1 MTNKYD
7 KPRLRKNVFVFR
19 GIWLLFL
26 LLIALPL
33 FGDVLNGIFGAS
45 ESSLSFGSIIRGF
58 VILLSLVLIVK
69 NPWNLISLASVFL
82 FSIIVLVIVVQL
94 RQRENLNIYLEF
106 SQLAKFLYIPFLS
119 AAIAALLKY
128 SNYQGVELLL
138 KFTVWPGAILAL
150 FVILPAVL
158 GVGNTVYKYASLGN
172 KGILMSQNDVGL
184 GLLLA
189 LIIAVYLALTKGWVY
204 FTHVCI
210 IISALFFLGSR
221 TGLVGATIALIT
233 MALGLTMFATVRRHH
248 PPSIIKSSVF
258 SLTLLFFCIVPI
270 FYYIVE
276 SSPYLMNK
284 ILNLRD
290 PGGVRAELLI
300 AGWNTIGN
308 YSSGEVLFGRGYLG
322 WIEGVRQSTDALGH
336 SVLGRKTEIDWLDI
350 FGSYGLISLFCF
362 LLCYF
367 TVFFIA
373 FKRVLFNRE
382 LVAFPCL
389 FGLGVFITHGL
400 LAGHAF
406 MSPLP
411 GTFVAPLIAIVC
423 YKLRL
428 NVLNRQNHPQ

>member
-7 KPRLRKNVFVFR
+7 NSRLGKNIFVIR

-26 LLIALPL
+26 LLISLPL

-45 ESSLSFGSIIRGF
+45 ETSQSFGSIIRGF
-58 VILLSLVLIVK
+58 VILLSLVLIIK
-69 NPWNLISLASVFL
+69 DPYNLISLASVFL
-82 FSIIVLVIVVQL
+82 FSIILLVIVVQL
-94 RQRENLNIYLEF
+94 GQQENLSIYVEV
-106 SQLAKFLYIPFLS
+106 SQVAKFLYIPFLS
-119 AAIAALLKY
+119 AAIAVLLRY

-138 KFTVWPGAILAL
+138 KFTVWGGAILAL

-158 GVGNTVYKYASLGN
+158 GVGDTVYKYASLGN

-189 LIIAVYLALTKGWVY
+189 LIIAVYLASTKGWFY

-233 MALGLTMFATVRRHH
+233 MTLSLAMFATVHKHR
-248 PPSIIKSSVF
+248 PPSIIKSSIF
-258 SLTLLFFCIVPI
+258 SLVLLFFCTVPI

-276 SSPYLMNK
+276 SSPYLINK

-290 PGGVRAELLI
+290 PGGVRAELLV

-308 YSSGEVLFGRGYLG
+308 YSSGEILFGRGYLG

-336 SVLGRKTEIDWLDI
+336 SILGRKTEIDWLDI
-350 FGSYGLISLFCF
+350 FGYYGLVSLFCV

-367 TVFFIA
+367 TAFFIA
-373 FKRVLFNRE
+373 FKQVLFNRE
-382 LVAFPCL
+382 LVALPCL

-406 MSPLP
+406 MSPLS

-423 YKLRL
+423 YKFRF